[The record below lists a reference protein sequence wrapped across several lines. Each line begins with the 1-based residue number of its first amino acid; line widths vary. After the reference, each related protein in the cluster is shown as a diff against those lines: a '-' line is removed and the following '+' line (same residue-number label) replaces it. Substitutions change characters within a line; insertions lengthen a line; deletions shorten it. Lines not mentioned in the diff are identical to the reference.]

1 MLVATLSQMK
11 QGNNKSEKKGSTVQY
26 LLSKSKR
33 KYGELFEEN
42 NLNYSLYLDK
52 INCFLSKKN

>member
-26 LLSKSKR
+26 PLSKSKR